1 MKYRSQIDIFAS
13 ILELA
18 TEKGVRL
25 TKLMYLTFTS
35 HKQIKQ
41 FLKLLIDNGMLEYDN
56 KQRFYRA
63 TKKGLRYLELYR
75 EMGELVKINS
85 MNM

>member
-18 TEKGVRL
+18 TEKGVLL

-41 FLKLLIDNGMLEYDN
+41 FLKLLTDNGMLEFDDN
-56 KQRFYRA
+56 QRFYRA

-75 EMGELVKINS
+75 EMGELIKVDSIQ
-85 MNM
+85 